1 MRFERFDTP
10 GDVSLRLGL
19 ASADLDVSTWELA
32 ATEIEI
38 EGRRDDEV
46 TRALVEETR
55 IELHERGDG
64 HLVVVDEPR
73 QRFGGFRLRGPQVR
87 IRIRCPHGAGLA
99 VAGGSTDVNAVGTLG
114 VVEIKTSSGD
124 VRLETVRSARITSAS
139 GDLWV
144 ERATERLSATTASG
158 DAHVGRVDGEL
169 GLNTVSGD
177 ANVDDARGGATVQSV
192 SGDVRLGC
200 VGGGDIRVQT
210 VSGDATIALAP
221 GTAVWLDVS
230 AVSGDVDSDL
240 ELEDAPAPSDEG
252 AAPPVELRAK
262 SVSGDIH
269 VTRASILRS

>member
-10 GDVSLRLGL
+10 AGVSLRLGL
-19 ASADLDVSTWELA
+19 ASADLDVSTWELP

-38 EGRRDDEV
+38 EGRRQDDA
-46 TRALVEETR
+46 TLALVEETR
-55 IELHERGDG
+55 VEVHERGDG

-73 QRFGGFRLRGPQVR
+73 QRSLGFRLRGPQVR
-87 IRIRCPHGAGLA
+87 IRIRCPHGAGLT
-99 VAGGSTDVNAVGTLG
+99 VAGGSTDVNVVGTLG
-114 VVEIKTSSGD
+114 AVEIKTSSGD
-124 VRLETVRSARITSAS
+124 VRLESVRTARITSAS

-144 ERATERLSATTASG
+144 DHATDRLSATTASG
-158 DAHVGRVDGEL
+158 DVQVGRVDGEL

-177 ANVDDARGGATVQSV
+177 ASVDDARAGATVQSV

-200 VGGGDIRVQT
+200 VGGGDVRVQT

-240 ELEDAPAPSDEG
+240 ELEDAPAPGAEG
-252 AAPPVELRAK
+252 PAPVELRAK

-269 VTRASILRS
+269 VTRSTALRS